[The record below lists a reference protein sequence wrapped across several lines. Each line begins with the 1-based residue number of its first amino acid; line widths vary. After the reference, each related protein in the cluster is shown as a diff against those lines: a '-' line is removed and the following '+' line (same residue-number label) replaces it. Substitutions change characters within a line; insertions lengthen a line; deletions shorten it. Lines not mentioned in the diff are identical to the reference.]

1 LGAPTSTNGFAGVEG
16 RIFVPHA
23 VFGGNAGYF
32 DVSSGPGTLTNA
44 WFAEGRAKFEL
55 APMLGAWKSGGPT
68 LELGGGYASG
78 KLSGLLNN
86 SATSAQ
92 WHATLAAP
100 ILDTPVQG
108 FLKYIGHTNHVDGL
122 GTVWTEHAVVAGI
135 QINLGCQCEKKLEPM
150 MPLPSM
156 LRVVTTF

>member
-1 LGAPTSTNGFAGVEG
+1 
-16 RIFVPHA
+16 
-23 VFGGNAGYF
+23 
-32 DVSSGPGTLTNA
+32 LTNA

-55 APMLGAWKSGGPT
+55 APMLGAWKSGGPP

-122 GTVWTEHAVVAGI
+122 GTVWTEHAVIAGI